1 MALEKSFEAISYAVD
16 SSVATI
22 ALNRPEKLNAINAKM
37 LGEIELALT
46 IAELDP
52 GIKVIVMTGR
62 GRAFSAGFDLREVQ
76 TGPVSVEE
84 KQVGLKRKFDMIMR
98 FWDSPKP
105 TIAAVN
111 GYCLGGAF
119 ELSLACDITIAGRSA
134 TMGEPEVK
142 FGSGTMAMLL
152 PLISGPKVAKALLLS
167 GDDKVSAVRAYE
179 LGIVTKVVDDETLQ
193 DEAMNLAR
201 QIASADFEAV
211 KLTKRAINETMD
223 TIGMRDALA
232 KSFEIDVLIET
243 SNAPAKLEFN
253 RIQKEQGLK
262 AALAWRDAQGS
273 A

>member
-1 MALEKSFEAISYAVD
+1 
-16 SSVATI
+16 
-22 ALNRPEKLNAINAKM
+22 
-37 LGEIELALT
+37 
-46 IAELDP
+46 
-52 GIKVIVMTGR
+52 
-62 GRAFSAGFDLREVQ
+62 
-76 TGPVSVEE
+76 
-84 KQVGLKRKFDMIMR
+84 MIMR
-98 FWDSPKP
+98 FWDLPKP